1 MKHYA
6 ETDADSRVLGL
17 LGVVGDDAPTS
28 QNTITELV
36 GWNQALPSKP
46 SAKCVLFLRSG
57 ALAFEDPRSPA
68 QAWADVRAERD
79 TLLAASDWT
88 VTRAVETGSSL
99 PTAWSTYRQALRDI
113 TEQQDPFNINW
124 PTPPAS

>member
-36 GWNQALPSKP
+36 GWSQVLPSKP

-57 ALAFEDPRSPA
+57 ALAFEAPRSPA
-68 QAWADVRAERD
+68 QAWTDVRAERD

-88 VTRAVETGSSL
+88 VTRAVETGSSI

-113 TEQQDPFNINW
+113 TEQEDPFNIDW
-124 PTPPAS
+124 PTPPAE